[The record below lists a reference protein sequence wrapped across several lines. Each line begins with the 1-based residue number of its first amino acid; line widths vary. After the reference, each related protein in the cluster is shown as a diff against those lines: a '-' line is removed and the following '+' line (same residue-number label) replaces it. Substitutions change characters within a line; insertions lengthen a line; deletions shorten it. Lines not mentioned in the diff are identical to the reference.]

1 MALPARAPG
10 FTADDYL
17 PWEAT
22 QPEKHEYVAGEV
34 FAMGGA
40 SRLHVTVSLNIAGA
54 LADKLDGTPCRAY
67 MADMKLRVE
76 AANAYYYPD
85 VLVTCDEAD
94 RRAEQFMTS
103 PCLVVEVLSPSTAG
117 YDRGE
122 KFAAYRH
129 VPSLQQYVLVDPD
142 QRRIESYTRAGEAQW
157 LLQDVA
163 PEMPLLIPALEI
175 SLPWARIFRN
185 LD

>member
-1 MALPARAPG
+1 MALPARDPG
-10 FTADDYL
+10 FTAADYL
-17 PWEAT
+17 AWEAT
-22 QPEKHEYVAGEV
+22 QPEKHEHVAGEV

-40 SRLHVTVSLNIAGA
+40 ARVHVTVSLNIAGA

-67 MADMKLRVE
+67 MADMKLQVE

-85 VLVTCDEAD
+85 VMVSCDEAD
-94 RRAEQFMTS
+94 RRAEQYMTS
-103 PCLVVEVLSPSTAG
+103 PTLIVEVLSPSTAA

-129 VPSLQQYVLVDPD
+129 LPSLQQYVLVDPD
-142 QRRIESYTRAGEAQW
+142 QRRIESYTRADPTRW
-157 LLQDVA
+157 LLEDVA
-163 PEMPLLIPALEI
+163 PEAALSIPALEI
-175 SLPWARIFRN
+175 ALPWARIFRN